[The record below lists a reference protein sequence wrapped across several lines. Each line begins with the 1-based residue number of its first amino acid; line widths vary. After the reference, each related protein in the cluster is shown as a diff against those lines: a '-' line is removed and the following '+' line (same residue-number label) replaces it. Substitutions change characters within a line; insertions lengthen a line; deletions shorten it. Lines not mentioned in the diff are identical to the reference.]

1 MPFGEEVSEQL
12 DYVPASLFIRQFVRP
27 KYACSSCQE
36 HVAIAA
42 KPPQPIDKGL
52 PGPGLLAQVITSK
65 YGDHTP
71 LYRQEDILARH
82 GVTLSRATLCGWMA
96 RAADRLVP
104 LYDLMVERVRA
115 SKIIWTDDTTVPVWD
130 PTLPATRTG
139 RFWVDL
145 GDDRNPFCAYDVS
158 VR

>member
-12 DYVPASLFIRQFVRP
+12 DYVPASLFVRQFVRVT
-27 KYACSSCQE
+27 YACRSCQE
-36 HVAIAA
+36 HVVTAA

-96 RAADRLVP
+96 RAAERLTP
-104 LYDLMVERVRA
+104 LYELMIERVRG
-115 SKIIWTDDTTVPVWD
+115 SKVIHTADSVPSEGWYVQWE
-130 PTLPATRTG
+130 PVPPG
-139 RFWVDL
+139 
-145 GDDRNPFCAYDVS
+145 
-158 VR
+158 